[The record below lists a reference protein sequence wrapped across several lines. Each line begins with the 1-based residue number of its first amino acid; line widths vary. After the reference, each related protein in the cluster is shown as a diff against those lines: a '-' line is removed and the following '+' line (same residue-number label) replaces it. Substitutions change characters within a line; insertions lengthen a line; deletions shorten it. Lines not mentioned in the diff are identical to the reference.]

1 MTDLL
6 HTLFEYCEQVQA
18 SDIHLAVGQ
27 MPRFRIQGILSPNPT
42 FPEISV
48 PVMDEIVQRLG
59 ATSLSRERVFATL
72 QTRGSID
79 GATTSPSGSRYRFNL
94 FLNAGTYAVALRR
107 LDAAFRSLQELEL
120 PQCLADFCQCRDGL
134 VIITGPTGSGKSTT
148 LATLLNQINRSR
160 DGHIITI
167 EDPIE
172 YVHESRR
179 CLVNQRQ
186 VGRDAASF
194 HAALVE
200 AMRQDPDVIL
210 VGEIRDLDTIRTA
223 ITAAET
229 GHLVFTTLHAGDC
242 AGAVE
247 RIVSVFPAEEQD
259 GIRHQL
265 AMVLR
270 GVFAQHLVPA
280 ADGRA
285 RVPVYELMVVTSAV
299 ANLIATGRSKQL
311 YSAIEL
317 GQPQGMVTTDQC
329 LSALLQRGR
338 ISKQVALLLAHN
350 PNALLGHLAK
360 NGAPQP
366 KGDAR

>member
-1 MTDLL
+1 MAS
-6 HTLFEYCEQVQA
+6 FE
-18 SDIHLAVGQ
+18 S
-27 MPRFRIQGILSPNPT
+27 
-42 FPEISV
+42 
-48 PVMDEIVQRLG
+48 
-59 ATSLSRERVFATL
+59 
-72 QTRGSID
+72 
-79 GATTSPSGSRYRFNL
+79 
-94 FLNAGTYAVALRR
+94 
-107 LDAAFRSLQELEL
+107 
-120 PQCLADFCQCRDGL
+120 L

-148 LATLLNQINRSR
+148 LATLLNQINLSR
-160 DGHIITI
+160 DGHIITL

-186 VGRDAASF
+186 IGRDATSF

-210 VGEIRDLDTIRTA
+210 VGEIRDLNTIRTA

-247 RIVSVFPAEEQD
+247 RLVSVFPADEQD

-270 GVFAQHLVPA
+270 GIFAQHLVPA
-280 ADGRA
+280 ASGNR
-285 RVPVYELMVVTSAV
+285 RVPVCELMVTTAAV

-317 GQPQGMVTTDQC
+317 GQPQGMMTTDQC
-329 LSALLQRGR
+329 LSVLLQKGR

-350 PNALLGHLAK
+350 PNALNGHLAK

-366 KGDAR
+366 NGEKR